1 MTLHIDN
8 KQTII
13 MCSSKHCYVQ
23 VNVPFTEYWATCKN
37 IAQFELTK
45 YYKLTKLRFY
55 YCIQKLAT
63 ACIMMK
69 VE

>member
-1 MTLHIDN
+1 MFPLL
-8 KQTII
+8 
-13 MCSSKHCYVQ
+13 S
-23 VNVPFTEYWATCKN
+23 TELCKN

-69 VE
+69 IEYTQDWY